1 VDGLE
6 RKKLLL
12 LKPQEYEHDFDKA
25 ALKTLEGTP
34 GLEKLAREFNKHAV
48 ERYYKLMYTGS
59 YIKVKPSNFPDVYKI
74 LEEACANL
82 FLKDIPDLYLQ
93 WDYSINGFTTGSEK
107 PLIVIT
113 SGAVDLLTHDELL
126 YVIGHEVGHI
136 KSGHML
142 YHQMALVLPILGD
155 VIGSLTLGIGSLIS
169 QGLEYSLLYWYRMS
183 ELTADRAGFLAV
195 QDRDVC
201 LNALMKLAGVPK
213 TFFEKMNKDDFIE
226 QARDFKSFD
235 FDAVDKVGKTIMI
248 MGQTHPWTVMR
259 AHELL
264 IWDDSGKYEEI
275 VELHAKERI
284 EDLEISCTKCG
295 RKLKGTE
302 TFCGVCGE
310 KVWKR

>member
-1 VDGLE
+1 ME

-34 GLEKLAREFNKHAV
+34 GLEKLAREYNKRAV

-59 YIKVKPSNFPDVYKI
+59 YIKVKSSNFPDVHKI

-82 FLKDIPDLYLQ
+82 FLKDIPDLYIQ
-93 WDYSINGFTTGSEK
+93 WDYSVNGFTAGSEK

-113 SGAVDLLTHDELL
+113 SGAVDLLTPDELL

-142 YHQMALVLPILGD
+142 YHQMALVLPILGE
-155 VIGSLTLGIGSLIS
+155 VIGALTLGIGSLIS
-169 QGLEYSLLYWYRMS
+169 TGLEYSLLYWYRMS
-183 ELTADRAGFLAV
+183 EFTADRAGFFAV
-195 QDRDVC
+195 QDRDVS

-213 TFFEKMNKDDFIE
+213 TFFDKMNNDDFIE

-264 IWDDSGKYEEI
+264 IWYDSGKYDEI
-275 VELHAKERI
+275 VELHGKDRI